1 MGSRIAAAVVA
12 LAMVAGS
19 LALRNNMDS
28 SDGTGRAPLRLVCVT
43 ELRSAC
49 DQLER
54 DSHTDITLTVEA
66 AGATADRLTALPDGS
81 SPGLD
86 GWLAIGN
93 WPGIVDAER
102 QAAGKRP
109 FFPGSGGSPGPRTLV
124 ATRVALVIW
133 KDRSAAVAAKCG
145 KTLHCLADIAAG
157 TTWAAAAGPAAWGR
171 VKVALPD
178 PGSSALGL
186 AALAAT
192 ARSSFAGQPFGRT
205 ELQQDADF
213 QRRAA
218 GLAQSAS
225 STDATLETMLAIGPA
240 IADAALVLEATLKGP
255 DVRGVP
261 RLADADILFLDPVT
275 TATVIYGVG
284 PGKPGR
290 RLQQSAAGAATD
302 ALVGLGWSR
311 EVSTVPAN
319 QQLPDG
325 GVLAALRQTWRDI
338 YR

>member
-28 SDGTGRAPLRLVCVT
+28 GDGSGHAPLRLVCVT
-43 ELRSAC
+43 ELGPAC
-49 DQLER
+49 QQLVQ
-54 DSHTDITLTVEA
+54 SSKADIALTVEA
-66 AGATADRLTALPDGS
+66 AGDTADRLTALPDGAS
-81 SPGLD
+81 LGLD
-86 GWLAIGN
+86 GWMAIGD

-102 QAAGKRP
+102 RAAGKRP
-109 FFPGSGGSPGPRTLV
+109 IFAGGTPGDGIRALA

-133 KDRSAAVAAKCG
+133 KDRAAALAVKCG
-145 KTLHCLADIAAG
+145 KSLHCLADVAAG
-157 TTWAAAAGPAAWGR
+157 ETWAAAGGPTAWGR

-192 ARSSFAGQPFGRT
+192 ARSSFAGKPFGRS
-205 ELQQDADF
+205 ELQQDPDF

-218 GLAQSAS
+218 GLAQSAA
-225 STDATLETMLAIGPA
+225 STDPTLETMLAIGPA
-240 IADAALVLEATLKGP
+240 IADAALVLEATLKSP
-255 DVRGVP
+255 EVRGVR
-261 RLADADILFLDPVT
+261 RLGDADILFLDPVT
-275 TATVIYGVG
+275 TATVVLGVG
-284 PGKPGR
+284 PGQPGQ
-290 RLQQSAAGAATD
+290 RLQESVAGAGID
-302 ALVGLGWSR
+302 ALIGIGWSGPR
-311 EVSTVPAN
+311 PKVPAN

-325 GVLAALRQTWRDI
+325 GILAALRQTWRDI